1 MRWYWG
7 VFRVV
12 TGHCWGCSFFWGG
25 RKDCFPGADGSTIQQ
40 TESANAAT
48 IKIYGAN
55 GNTLTEGSVA
65 GLQLV
70 NITTSGVLGGNN
82 CQVYTVKKP
91 LAFIYNATSPYDWY
105 TDNET
110 YQNDALWGEGVD
122 KSDFDPCPIGWRV
135 PSSGTW
141 NDFTRNSSTPSMG
154 TFPYYIKG
162 IIKEDGYIGDFH
174 TSNGRMYKMLAWY
187 PAGGWRDPLSGTCGN
202 TGTGGPVWSFSYDSS
217 FALDLGFNMNNLNIR
232 NLCNRA
238 FGISVRCVQE

>member
-1 MRWYWG
+1 MLYQW
-7 VFRVV
+7 
-12 TGHCWGCSFFWGG
+12 G

-40 TESANAAT
+40 SDNPNAST
-48 IKIYGAN
+48 IKIYSSKGEELSEDGTGYCKIDIITSRVLN
-55 GNTLTEGSVA
+55 GYNT
-65 GLQLV
+65 
-70 NITTSGVLGGNN
+70 
-82 CQVYTVKKP
+82 QVYAIKNP
-91 LAFIYNATSPYDWY
+91 LSFIYNTASPWDWY
-105 TDNET
+105 TNNEN
-110 YQNDALWGEGVD
+110 YQNNALWGKGTD

-187 PAGGWRDPLSGTCGN
+187 PAVGWRDPLSGTCGN